1 MLVRVLDPTLSDAA
15 RPVAPAVD
23 DDIATPLG
31 RRVGEHLV
39 EVHNM
44 FRRELGQVRD
54 VLDQVRSGQLT
65 AGGARGELQRIA
77 LLANN
82 WTLGG
87 ICQQYCLQLTQHHEL
102 ESGQIFPHLRR
113 VDPAL
118 VPVLDQLHR
127 EHEVIHDVI
136 RSVDAALIRLA
147 STPDDL
153 TDVEV
158 AVDTLAETLLSHFA
172 YEERSLVGSL
182 ARHGFYPGQL

>member
-1 MLVRVLDPTLSDAA
+1 MLVDVIDPALSDEA
-15 RPVAPAVD
+15 RPQAPDVDAV
-23 DDIATPLG
+23 PVSSLG

-39 EVHNM
+39 EVHDM
-44 FRRELGQVRD
+44 YRRELDQLRD
-54 VLDQVRSGQLT
+54 VLEQVRSGQLS

-82 WTLGG
+82 WTFGG
-87 ICQQYCLQLTQHHEL
+87 ICQQYCLQLTQHHDV

-113 VDPAL
+113 AEPAL

-136 RSVDAALIRLA
+136 RSVDAALIGLA
-147 STPDDL
+147 STPNDL
-153 TDVEV
+153 TNIEL

-172 YEERSLVGSL
+172 YEERSLVGPL